1 MRKIVYL
8 ALIGLNLFAASTNK
22 DFLIQDNKSLKLSNS
37 NNTFSTSLKSPAN
50 LGENITLTL
59 PNTKST
65 NNQMLK
71 VDANGN
77 LEWVDNNLSSLSDV
91 NATGLI
97 NNSILIYDA
106 TLSKWKISS
115 VAASSD
121 NQNINNLSLNGNILS
136 ISIQDGNTK
145 TINLNKD
152 LNLTNLFS
160 DNNITQIFQDVNVS
174 ISDLKDV
181 NTSGLVSGQILKY
194 NGTSWLPQTVTTTEN
209 DFTDTLKTKLS
220 NIDTNATKN
229 DTDVNLKNRANHT
242 GTQTASTISDLN
254 TTITNNS
261 AVAANTAKVTNATH
275 TGDVTGATALTI
287 GDDKITTSKI
297 ADTNVTKA
305 KLNSDVFNNTLTSD
319 ATDEALTAKQGKTLK
334 DTLHNKQLDKHC
346 KSYKCNSYRRC
357 YR

>member
-1 MRKIVYL
+1 LINTAKVTNATHTGDVTGDTALTIGDDKITTAKIV
-8 ALIGLNLFAASTNK
+8 
-22 DFLIQDNKSLKLSNS
+22 
-37 NNTFSTSLKSPAN
+37 NNTIKLEDLNTTD
-50 LGENITLTL
+50 ITL
-59 PNTKST
+59 NDFTK
-65 NNQMLK
+65 
-71 VDANGN
+71 D
-77 LEWVDNNLSSLSDV
+77 
-91 NATGLI
+91 I
-97 NNSILIYDA
+97 NVSQL
-106 TLSKWKISS
+106 
-115 VAASSD
+115 
-121 NQNINNLSLNGNILS
+121 
-136 ISIQDGNTK
+136 
-145 TINLNKD
+145 
-152 LNLTNLFS
+152 
-160 DNNITQIFQDVNVS
+160 QDVNITS
-174 ISDLKDV
+174 IS
-181 NTSGLVSGQILKY
+181 NGQILVY
-194 NGTSWLPQTVTTTEN
+194 NNTASKFENKTVTTTEN

-275 TGDVTGATALTI
+275 TGDVTGDTALTI
-287 GDDKITTSKI
+287 GDDKITTAKI

-334 DTLHNKQLDKHC
+334 DTQDTQQTAINLIDC